1 MYTGQSCEEDNCT
14 HGPRGHLA
22 CKPIMYL
29 SVPVPPGLACIRIP
43 ADFPIQPDID
53 PTPSHLRQPQPKQA
67 THTPTSTLPP
77 LNLPRTY
84 LPTYL
89 PTSYLLTL
97 TAPVLPSYTHPVSN
111 HTISE
116 SEPGSIPDSSFPS
129 SHDARSHAMPY
140 TATADSIPIPN
151 VQFPHLNLAWHRG
164 RRLSERGRI

>member
-84 LPTYL
+84 LPTSL
-89 PTSYLLTL
+89 PPTSLLL
-97 TAPVLPSYTHPVSN
+97 PPPFLPSYTHPVSN

-116 SEPGSIPDSSFPS
+116 SGSIADSHFPS

-140 TATADSIPIPN
+140 TATARSIPIPN
-151 VQFPHLNLAWHRG
+151 VQFPHLNLARHRG